1 MIVELNTNTQV
12 VIIYLLNSTSR
23 TCCIFHWLRNEI
35 SRKCSLTYHRGLG
48 PRGCFESRAQ
58 CCLSV
63 AFLLS
68 AIADENF
75 RAPVPTQPFV

>member
-1 MIVELNTNTQV
+1 MENVF
-12 VIIYLLNSTSR
+12 SHTSEA
-23 TCCIFHWLRNEI
+23 WA
-35 SRKCSLTYHRGLG
+35 RG
-48 PRGCFESRAQ
+48 FVFDSRAQ

-68 AIADENF
+68 AIADVYF